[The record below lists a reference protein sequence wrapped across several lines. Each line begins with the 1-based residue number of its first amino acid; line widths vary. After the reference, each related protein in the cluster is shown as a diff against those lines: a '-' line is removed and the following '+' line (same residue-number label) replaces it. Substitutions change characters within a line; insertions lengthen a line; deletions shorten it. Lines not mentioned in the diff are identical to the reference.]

1 MLMDRDLKLLKFMSG
16 FSFMVS
22 EQCGKYLGVSD
33 VIVRRRL
40 KRLVEMEFVEAENV
54 LGSRRLF
61 YWVSRAGLN
70 FLGVAAEG
78 SMPKGVRVRQMEHDK
93 VVVDLA
99 VDFAVANPDFEVIGE
114 AQIRRL
120 DGMLLEAGDEPEFAL
135 KRVSG
140 GRLVN
145 VFPDVVAVSPAGHR
159 FFLEFEHS
167 VKDKKRLKSLMRAY
181 MHSEKVSAVKYY
193 GVAAVMPRLQA
204 ALNELEDEMPLFG
217 GKPKIQIEQV
227 QVKNEGLLS

>member
-22 EQCGKYLGVSD
+22 EQCAQYLGVSE

-40 KRLVEMEFVEAENV
+40 RRLVELELVEAENV

-61 YWVSRAGLN
+61 YRVSRAGLN

-78 SMPKGVRVRQMEHDK
+78 SMPKGVRIGQMEHDK

-120 DGMLLEAGDEPEFAL
+120 DGMLLEAGDEPEFAV

-140 GRLVN
+140 GRLVH

-167 VKDKKRLKSLMRAY
+167 LKDKKRLKSLMRGY
-181 MHSEKVSAVKYY
+181 ILSEKVSAVKYF
-193 GVAAVMPRLQA
+193 GVPAVMPRLQA
-204 ALNELEDEMPLFG
+204 AVNELSGEMPLFG
-217 GKPKIQIEQV
+217 GKPKIQVEEIQIESG
-227 QVKNEGLLS
+227 GLLA

>member
-33 VIVRRRL
+33 VIARRRL

-78 SMPKGVRVRQMEHDK
+78 SMPKGVRVGQMEHDK

>member
-1 MLMDRDLKLLKFMSG
+1 MLMDRDLRLLKFMSG

-22 EQCGKYLGVSD
+22 EQCAKYLGVSE

-40 KRLVEMEFVEAENV
+40 RRLVELELVEAENV

-61 YWVSRAGLN
+61 YRVSRAGLV

-78 SMPKGVRVRQMEHDK
+78 SMPKGVRIGQMEHDK

-120 DGMLLEAGDEPEFAL
+120 DGMLLEAGDEPEFAV

-167 VKDKKRLKSLMRAY
+167 LKDKKRLKSLMRGY
-181 MHSEKVSAVKYY
+181 ILSEKVSAVKYF
-193 GVAAVMPRLQA
+193 GVPAVMPRLQA
-204 ALNELEDEMPLFG
+204 AVSELSGEMPLFG
-217 GKPKIQIEQV
+217 GKPKIQVEEIQIESG
-227 QVKNEGLLS
+227 GLLA

>member
-1 MLMDRDLKLLKFMSG
+1 MDRDLKLLKFMAG

-22 EQCGKYLGVSD
+22 EQCAKYLGVSD
-33 VIVRRRL
+33 VIARRRL

-78 SMPKGVRVRQMEHDK
+78 SMPKGVRVGQMEHDK

-145 VFPDVVAVSPAGHR
+145 VFPDVVAVSPSGHR